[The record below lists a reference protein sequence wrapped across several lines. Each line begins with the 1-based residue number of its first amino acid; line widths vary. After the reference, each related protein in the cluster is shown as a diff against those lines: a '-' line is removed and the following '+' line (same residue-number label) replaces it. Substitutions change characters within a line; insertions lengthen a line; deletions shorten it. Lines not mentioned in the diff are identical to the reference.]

1 MIASDGARM
10 ENIIN
15 GETQC
20 YERCSNMIKTIVPL
34 DCSNMDETKHGWKH
48 HTVEELELKI

>member
-20 YERCSNMIKTIVPL
+20 YERCSNMIKTVVPL
-34 DCSNMDETKHGWKH
+34 DCSNMDETKHG
-48 HTVEELELKI
+48 

>member
-20 YERCSNMIKTIVPL
+20 YERCSNMIKNH
-34 DCSNMDETKHGWKH
+34 CSSKKPKEIEKQN
-48 HTVEELELKI
+48 

>member
-20 YERCSNMIKTIVPL
+20 YERCSNMIKTIVPARNRKRL
-34 DCSNMDETKHGWKH
+34 KNRIERINN
-48 HTVEELELKI
+48 LESMVLN